1 MLTLIARRWLPLAL
15 LISAAMLATAHAF
28 ERFGGF
34 APCHLC
40 LQQREVYWVA
50 IGVCVVGL
58 ALQRFERLRPWI
70 LAILTLVFLAGA
82 AIAIQ
87 QAGAEWKFWSAPE
100 GCSGARA
107 ATAADLAA
115 LLSNKPMTTPRCDE
129 AAWRTFGLSMAG
141 WNALASLA
149 LAALSGLAA
158 RKA

>member
-1 MLTLIARRWLPLAL
+1 MLTLIARRWLLLAL

-40 LQQREVYWVA
+40 LQQREVYWAA

-70 LAILTLVFLAGA
+70 LAILALVFLAGA

-115 LLSNKPMTTPRCDE
+115 LLSNKPMITPRCDE
-129 AAWRTFGLSMAG
+129 AAWRMFGLSMAG

-158 RKA
+158 RRT

>member
-1 MLTLIARRWLPLAL
+1 MLTLIARRWLLLAL
-15 LISAAMLATAHAF
+15 LTSAAMLATAHAF

-40 LQQREVYWVA
+40 LQQREVYWAA
-50 IGVCVVGL
+50 IGVCAVGL
-58 ALQRFERLRPWI
+58 ALQRFKRLRPWI
-70 LAILTLVFLAGA
+70 LAILALVFLAGA

-129 AAWRTFGLSMAG
+129 AAWRMFGLSMAG

-158 RKA
+158 RKT